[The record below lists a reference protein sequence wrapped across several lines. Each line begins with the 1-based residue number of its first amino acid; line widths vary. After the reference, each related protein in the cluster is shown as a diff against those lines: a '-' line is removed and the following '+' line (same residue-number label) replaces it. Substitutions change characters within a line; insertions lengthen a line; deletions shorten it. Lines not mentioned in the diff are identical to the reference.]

1 MPYDLDFEKPLAD
14 IEKRIQTLQ
23 KRGERMKP
31 DERAQVN
38 ELERELERRTREIYG
53 ALTPWQRVLVAR
65 HRNRPYTADY
75 IKLMC
80 DDFFELRGDRR
91 FGDDRAILGGLASID
106 GRTVMLIGHQKGRD
120 TKERQ
125 ESNFGM
131 PHPEGY
137 RKAERLMQQAERF
150 HLPIV
155 TLVDTPGASLTL
167 EDEERGIA
175 QAIAE
180 NLLVMSRLRTPI
192 LSIVIGEGGS
202 GGALGISVADRIL
215 MLENSIYTVA
225 TPEAAASIM
234 WRDAAF
240 ASEAA
245 AAMKITAN
253 DLLGLRLIEGIIPE
267 PYGGAHRDHRAA
279 VAAVKNTI
287 NINLAELEQVPLDT
301 LVERR
306 YQRFRAIGA
315 FQHETVGAITG

>member
-1 MPYDLDFEKPLAD
+1 MPFDLDFEKPLAD

-23 KRGERMKP
+23 KRGDRMKP

-38 ELERELERRTREIYG
+38 DLERELERRTREIYG
-53 ALTPWQRVLVAR
+53 SLTPWQRVLVAR
-65 HRNRPYTADY
+65 HRNRPYSADY
-75 IKLMC
+75 VKLIC

-125 ESNFGM
+125 DANFGM

-150 HLPIV
+150 QLPIV
-155 TLVDTPGASLTL
+155 SLIDTPGASLTL

-175 QAIAE
+175 QSIAE

-192 LSIVIGEGGS
+192 LAIVIGEGGS

-215 MLENSIYTVA
+215 MFENAIYTVA

-245 AAMKITAN
+245 AAMKITAA
-253 DLLGLRLIEGIIPE
+253 DLLSLRLIEGIIPE
-267 PYGGAHRDHRAA
+267 PFGGAHRDHRAA
-279 VAAVKNTI
+279 AAAVKDAIVT
-287 NINLAELEQVPLDT
+287 NLDELSKVPHET
-301 LVERR
+301 LIERR
-306 YQRFRAIGA
+306 YQRFRSIGA
-315 FQHETVGAITG
+315 YQHEAVGAISG